1 MVALELPRQLFVLR
15 MVPTKYKG
23 KDHAEKVDLY
33 KGYWNPQRKIG
44 VATNIFEIISP
55 ESEQKC

>member
-44 VATNIFEIISP
+44 VATN
-55 ESEQKC
+55 